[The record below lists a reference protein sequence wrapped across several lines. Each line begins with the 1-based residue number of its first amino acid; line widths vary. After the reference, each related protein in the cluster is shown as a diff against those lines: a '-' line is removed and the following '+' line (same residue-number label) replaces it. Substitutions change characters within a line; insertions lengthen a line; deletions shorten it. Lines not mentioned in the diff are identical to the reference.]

1 MATALS
7 GMSHTNLI
15 LRLHPALASS
25 HVPIRHQRNW
35 TNHGKHGK
43 NHKAKNLDELV
54 SSVSHSHQQRQ
65 IKPPIP
71 DGSPKSIN
79 QLFKPLIVKANP
91 DDMNLG
97 EQIAGKLDKSTLL
110 RALNKFLANE
120 EIKKL
125 SKEHGLDD
133 YLYHQ
138 AYVSFRKFC
147 LDVQYLPTDLYIL
160 FCDVLQGAKPIDD
173 VFPFFLQHARKVF
186 PHLECLDD
194 LKIISDLTNP
204 PNWYPE
210 ARQINRKIIFHAG
223 PTNSGKTYHALE
235 RFMSAKSGVYCGP
248 LKLLAVEVFN
258 KCKIRG
264 VPCDLITGEERKFA
278 NEDQEPANH
287 VSCTVEMS
295 NLTTPFEVAVID
307 EIQMIKDYQRGW
319 AWTRALLG
327 IPAEEI
333 HVCGEASAIDLVK
346 EICISTGEE
355 VEVRTN
361 KRLTEL
367 KIMDKAVGKFE
378 NVEPGD
384 CIVCFSKND
393 IYTVSRA
400 LERMGIECAVIY
412 GSLPPGT
419 KLAMSEKFND
429 PKDPCKVL
437 VATDAIGMGLNLNI
451 RRIVFYSTSKVCLL
465 ENGEKEVG
473 LISVSQALQIA
484 GRAGRYNTQ
493 WETGYVTTFNQDEIN
508 IMKDLL
514 RQTPPDILQAGLHP
528 SFDQIEMY
536 AYHLPHAGL
545 ANLVDI
551 FISLSTL
558 DDSSYFLCHTDDFK
572 FLANMIEHIKLPLK
586 AKYTFCCAPIN
597 RKSPF
602 VCTMFLKFAR
612 QFSRGEL
619 ITFDW
624 LCHQIGWPF
633 SPPNTILDLVQM
645 EAVHDVM
652 DSYLWLSYRFP
663 DMFPDVMLITDVR
676 EELDIVIA
684 EGVSNIVQLLRNS
697 ESGVS
702 SSAAKVDEDAF
713 DVRNRM
719 NRQDKTWHHDPLPK
733 ISNDSVASKSLSRPT
748 QRKTFSAL
756 VNDEDLHKMPLKPSS
771 KLSELLQERG
781 LLTKEIFSSLRRE
794 WLDKLKQEQEQEQKT
809 DDSDSPSKTKPE

>member
-1 MATALS
+1 M
-7 GMSHTNLI
+7 N
-15 LRLHPALASS
+15 
-25 HVPIRHQRNW
+25 RHQRNRS
-35 TNHGKHGK
+35 NHGKHGDS
-43 NHKAKNLDELV
+43 HRAKTLDEFA
-54 SSVSHSHQQRQ
+54 SSVFKGHQNKTAQ
-65 IKPPIP
+65 
-71 DGSPKSIN
+71 DSSPKNIN

-125 SKEHGLDD
+125 SKEHGLDE

-160 FCDVLQGAKPIDD
+160 FCDVLQGAKSIDD

-194 LKIISDLTNP
+194 LKVISDLTNP

-258 KCKIRG
+258 KCKTRD
-264 VPCDLITGEERKFA
+264 VPCDLITGEERKYA
-278 NEDQEPANH
+278 CEDQEPANH

-295 NLTTPFEVAVID
+295 NLTNPFEVAVID

-327 IPAEEI
+327 IPAEEV

-346 EICISTGEE
+346 ELCISTGEE

-367 KIMDKAVGKFE
+367 KIMDKAVQKFE

-400 LERMGIECAVIY
+400 LERMGVECAVIY

-429 PKDPCKVL
+429 PNDPCKVL

-451 RRIVFYSTSKVCLL
+451 RRIVFYSTSKICLL

-514 RQTPPDILQAGLHP
+514 KQTPPDILQAGLHP

-586 AKYTFCCAPIN
+586 AN
-597 RKSPF
+597 
-602 VCTMFLKFAR
+602 
-612 QFSRGEL
+612 RGEL

-663 DMFPDVMLITDVR
+663 DMFPDVMLISDVR

-684 EGVSNIVQLLRNS
+684 EGVTNIVQLLRNS

-713 DVRNRM
+713 DARNRQ
-719 NRQDKTWHHDPLPK
+719 NRQDKAWRHTQLPK
-733 ISNDSVASKSLSRPT
+733 ISNDSVSSQSLTRPT
-748 QRKTFSAL
+748 KKTFSAL
-756 VNDEDLHKMPLKPSS
+756 VSDEDLDEIQLKPSA

-794 WLDKLKQEQEQEQKT
+794 WLDKLKQEQNL
-809 DDSDSPSKTKPE
+809 DNPDSPSKNKPK